1 MLRLVTFL
9 IALTALPNLVEA
21 VSINEVAWMGDSSS
35 ANHEWIELYHDG
47 ADIAVDGWVLSD
59 GMNLSITL
67 KGTITSGTFAV
78 LERSNE
84 ESAPGSAFL
93 VYTGALVNTGATLVL
108 RDDLGNVVDQVA
120 GGEGWSLI
128 GGDNVTK
135 ETAQYTSGG
144 WVTDVATPGAV
155 NRSGRVEVVDDEDED
170 DDNQTDVDNDDSA
183 TNEADEDKESSGNN
197 RVAEP
202 PKKIK
207 IEAPAVV
214 FTHQAV
220 TFTATTNQSSKAV
233 RFNWN
238 FGDSYSATGTAVTHR
253 YQYPGTYIVNVEAR
267 IKGED
272 VVYEKEIT
280 VLPLALA
287 IGKALDGSVQ
297 LHNNAP
303 HDIDVSGYT
312 LYAGRV
318 VTFPPHTKIKAR
330 GTITIPRAR
339 LGGGEVRLVLDNG
352 LVAPLTITQNSA
364 NDTEVKPKASLGG
377 VVFTKAEASELTSGE
392 KILIPA
398 PESAANTPIK
408 DRAEMMFLII
418 LGLLVLLVLW
428 LRPVSLVDDKVQA

>member
-1 MLRLVTFL
+1 MLRLATFL
-9 IALTALPNLVEA
+9 IALLALPNLVEA
-21 VSINEVAWMGDSSS
+21 VSINEVAWMGSSAS

-67 KGTITSGTFAV
+67 KGTIASGAFAV
-78 LERSNE
+78 LERSSE

-108 RDDLGNVVDQVA
+108 RDGSGNVVDQVS

-144 WVTDVATPGAV
+144 WVTDVATPGAA
-155 NRSGRVEVVDDEDED
+155 NRGGRVEVVDDEDED
-170 DDNQTDVDNDDSA
+170 DETDVDNDDSV
-183 TNEADEDKESSGNN
+183 TNEDDEEKDNSSNNN

-214 FTHQAV
+214 FTQQAV
-220 TFTATTNQSSKAV
+220 AFTATTNQSSKVA
-233 RFNWN
+233 RFTWN
-238 FGDSYSATGTAVTHR
+238 FGDSYSATGTAATHR

-272 VVYEKEIT
+272 LVYEKEIT
-280 VLPLALA
+280 VLPLSLA

-352 LVAPLTITQNSA
+352 LVVPLSTTQNSVSD
-364 NDTEVKPKASLGG
+364 NEVEPKATLGG
-377 VVFTKAEASELTSGE
+377 VVFTKAEASELSSGE
-392 KILIPA
+392 KIQIPA
-398 PESAANTPIK
+398 PDPETNTPIK
-408 DRAEMMFLII
+408 DKAEMVFLII
-418 LGLLVLLVLW
+418 LGLVVLLVLW

>member
-1 MLRLVTFL
+1 
-9 IALTALPNLVEA
+9 
-21 VSINEVAWMGDSSS
+21 MGSAAS

-67 KGTITSGTFAV
+67 AGTIASGDFAV
-78 LERSNE
+78 LERSSE

-108 RDDLGNVVDQVA
+108 RDGSGNVVDQVS

-144 WVTDVATPGAV
+144 WVTDTATPGAA
-155 NRSGRVEVVDDEDED
+155 NRSGRTAVVDNDED
-170 DDNQTDVDNDDSA
+170 DDQ
-183 TNEADEDKESSGNN
+183 DETVSNNTSSGDNKTKDDDDDDNNN
-197 RVAEP
+197 RKLEE

-214 FTHQAV
+214 FTHQEV
-220 TFTATTNQSSKAV
+220 VFTAKTNQTSKIA
-233 RFNWN
+233 RFDWN
-238 FGDSYSATGTAVTHR
+238 FGDSYSASGTVVTHR

-267 IKGED
+267 IREED
-272 VVYEKEIT
+272 VLYEKEIT

-303 HDIDVSGYT
+303 YDIDVSGYT

-318 VTFPPHTKIKAR
+318 VTFPPHTKIKAK

-339 LGGGEVRLVLDNG
+339 LGAGEVRLVLDNG
-352 LVAPLTITQNSA
+352 MVVPLTLKQDSA
-364 NDTEVKPKASLGG
+364 TLNTENKSTPDIGG
-377 VVFTKAEASELTSGE
+377 VVFTKVEASELSPSEEISVPASESEVAPVVKE
-392 KILIPA
+392 KLEII
-398 PESAANTPIK
+398 
-408 DRAEMMFLII
+408 FLVT
-418 LGLLVLLVLW
+418 LGLLILLVLW
-428 LRPVSLVDDKVQA
+428 RRPVSLVDDKVQA